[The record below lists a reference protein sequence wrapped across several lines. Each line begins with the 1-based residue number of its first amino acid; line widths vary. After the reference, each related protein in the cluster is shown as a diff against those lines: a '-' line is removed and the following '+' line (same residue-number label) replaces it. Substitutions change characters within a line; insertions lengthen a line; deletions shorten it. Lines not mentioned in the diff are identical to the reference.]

1 MIARPILPSSHE
13 IPAFIFCNH
22 AIRNTLFPEW
32 EDGRI
37 HTLIPPCAHARSC
50 AGRSSLG
57 RVLMTPVRTC
67 AIMCVFVCC
76 VYILPYSHREKER

>member
-37 HTLIPPCAHARSC
+37 HTLIPRAHMRDHVRIC
-50 AGRSSLG
+50 
-57 RVLMTPVRTC
+57 VL
-67 AIMCVFVCC
+67 C
-76 VYILPYSHREKER
+76 VYPPILP